1 MPCQLAATSNETNK
15 IERPEMKRTEILG
28 VCLLL
33 MSLMLV
39 FCASCQQEPVEQ
51 DLSAVTTRPCLNEEN
66 QALIATLMDLDTAG
80 HLTYFLVKD
89 NHVSIDIAKPRQE
102 ELADFDVFFLK
113 KQFRTSEC

>member
-1 MPCQLAATSNETNK
+1 
-15 IERPEMKRTEILG
+15 MKRTEILG